1 MDNLWQGNR
10 EGEFVNSLIPMGVFC
25 INQSLWSVSIK
36 LLAQHTCGEN
46 WKNSTKLRIKP
57 SLNVALKKKKNKKTN
72 NFIKKYQ
79 DITWILLFFFL
90 KSSIVV
96 LGKSI

>member
-57 SLNVALKKKKNKKTN
+57 SLNVALKKKNQENQQLYKE
-72 NFIKKYQ
+72 ISGYYM
-79 DITWILLFFFL
+79 DISFFF
-90 KSSIVV
+90 S
-96 LGKSI
+96 

>member
-1 MDNLWQGNR
+1 
-10 EGEFVNSLIPMGVFC
+10 MGVFC

-57 SLNVALKKKKNKKTN
+57 SLNVALKKKNQENQQLYKE
-72 NFIKKYQ
+72 ISGYYM
-79 DITWILLFFFL
+79 DISFFFP
-90 KSSIVV
+90 
-96 LGKSI
+96 